1 MQAYLYFS
9 FSFHYQAYLYF
20 AFPIQCRLICTLVL
34 FNAGLLVLW
43 FPYSMQPICTLVYL
57 FNAVCLCFGFPIQC
71 SLLVIWFTYSLPGL
85 LVLGFYFIILVVHC
99 SVSSEFV
106 GLKEY
111 RPNIYPDGTVYYNF
125 PSVLES
131 ICTVDVERFP
141 YDEQTCKML
150 FGSWAYHGNDMDLQ
164 VVPNDWVDPVKQ

>member
-1 MQAYLYFS
+1 MQ
-9 FSFHYQAYLYF
+9 
-20 AFPIQCRLICTLVL
+20 PTCTLVSL
-34 FNAGLLVLW
+34 FNAA
-43 FPYSMQPICTLVYL
+43 YSY
-57 FNAVCLCFGFPIQC
+57 FGFPIQYRSTC
-71 SLLVIWFTYSLPGL
+71 TLVSLFTTRPTRTLVSLFNAAYF
-85 LVLGFYFIILVVHC
+85 FYFSILVVHC

>member
-1 MQAYLYFS
+1 MQ
-9 FSFHYQAYLYF
+9 
-20 AFPIQCRLICTLVL
+20 PTCTLVSLFTTRPTRTRVSL
-34 FNAGLLVLW
+34 FNAAY
-43 FPYSMQPICTLVYL
+43 F
-57 FNAVCLCFGFPIQC
+57 
-71 SLLVIWFTYSLPGL
+71 
-85 LVLGFYFIILVVHC
+85 FYFSILVVHC

-111 RPNIYPDGTVYYNF
+111 RSNIYPDGTVYYNF